1 MPPAGSRRCGALAFS
16 PFSHLAL
23 LTPLVASLLPVG
35 THALSCP
42 GQSQGLSYVAAVATS
57 VVSSS
62 TRRFYQAFYLV
73 VVIFL
78 LLLSLPTTQAFRA
91 IPMQRRARARPA
103 LTQTS
108 TSSQAMSR
116 EIPAITNSG
125 SGLRLLSST
134 GSTSPIPTTHHV
146 TTERSSTPST
156 AVDEDLPI
164 LSTPIA
170 DLLPVRADL
179 LPVRA
184 RVDNQMASSNP
195 SELIACLKASKVRGG
210 MQQGQPDGE
219 SFQVRLCCVCMLQ
232 HI

>member
-1 MPPAGSRRCGALAFS
+1 M
-16 PFSHLAL
+16 
-23 LTPLVASLLPVG
+23 
-35 THALSCP
+35 
-42 GQSQGLSYVAAVATS
+42 AAVATS

-62 TRRFYQAFYLV
+62 SRRFYQAFYLV

-78 LLLSLPTTQAFRA
+78 LLLSLPTTHAFRA
-91 IPMQRRARARPA
+91 IPMQRRARARPG

-108 TSSQAMSR
+108 TSPQAMSR
-116 EIPAITNSG
+116 EIPAITISG

-134 GSTSPIPTTHHV
+134 GSTSPIPTTHPV

-156 AVDEDLPI
+156 AADEDLPI
-164 LSTPIA
+164 LSTPNGA
-170 DLLPVRADL
+170 EDVLFADL

-195 SELIACLKASKVRGG
+195 SELIACLKASKLKGG

-219 SFQVRLCCVCMLQ
+219 SFQVRFVLCLHATTYMS
-232 HI
+232 